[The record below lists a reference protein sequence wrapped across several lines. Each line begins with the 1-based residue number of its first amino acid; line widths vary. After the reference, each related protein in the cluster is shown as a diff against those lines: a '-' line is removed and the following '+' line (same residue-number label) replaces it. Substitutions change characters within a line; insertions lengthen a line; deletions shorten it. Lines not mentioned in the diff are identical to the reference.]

1 MGGTAPAH
9 QPRLSFTGSE
19 DGEAE
24 TETWSGEALVA
35 NDDSTLRPA
44 RAQLAEPPYADPPVR
59 RCGRGEQV
67 TAPPIPIQRRI
78 LLDASAEHS
87 AELLTEAICGDR
99 MTATTLC
106 NLTSNT
112 FTQRS
117 VAASDLDSTSFT
129 SGTTHYL

>member
-35 NDDSTLRPA
+35 TDDSKLRPA

-59 RCGRGEQV
+59 WCGRGEQV
-67 TAPPIPIQRRI
+67 TAPPIPIATKFSFAAHGCDVDSLIRR
-78 LLDASAEHS
+78 
-87 AELLTEAICGDR
+87 
-99 MTATTLC
+99 
-106 NLTSNT
+106 
-112 FTQRS
+112 
-117 VAASDLDSTSFT
+117 
-129 SGTTHYL
+129 GTKTRAGHCARGPSI